1 MNDTNE
7 VRERLLAEDEKYKNP
22 AARKKDIIKTVL
34 IIFLAAMLVLTFFSN
49 TIMNKSLAEISTESA
64 TSGKLTERIRGKGV
78 VESNQAYNVTID
90 SNMVIERIHVKAGQE
105 IKKGDVL
112 FTVNSVDDDKLSEAE
127 EALEN
132 LKLDY
137 ESALLKDPTDY
148 SSEDQQIKAARAAL
162 NEAINKRDAAKGNDS
177 RVNAAREKYKAD
189 KAEYTKLNSVKT
201 KIDDTI
207 SAIDM
212 DSYIAAAPEYSGD
225 LAALNTAATAAEEEY
240 SAAYDLFQ
248 IAIEKGE
255 NAEIAKSDADAKK
268 AVRDTARDAYNNAKS
283 TIRADLVAKLAETE
297 STLERLENDINDYT
311 NEFGEGSGETYESL
325 AQDVVEK
332 QNALENLIIALNKT
346 KQTDSISNRREALTL
361 ESKKKA
367 IQKQQEKVDKMK
379 KESADSDIKSK
390 YDGIVSSVN
399 VSPNETTTP
408 GESLATIDL
417 VDSGFTLKLT
427 VDSNKVKKIKKG
439 AEAEVMNNWKG
450 DITAVLSEIKNDT
463 TSGGKSKIL
472 VFDITGDVESGS
484 SLDIS
489 IPCGSGTYDT
499 IVPKSSVKQDNDG
512 KYVLTVRSKS
522 TPLGNRYYVERVSVN
537 EEASD
542 EVSTAVSGGV
552 NRGDYIITASS
563 KPIAAGDQVRIK
575 DK

>member
-7 VRERLLAEDEKYKNP
+7 VRERLLAEDEKYRNP
-22 AARKKDIIKTVL
+22 AARKKDIIKTVI

-49 TIMNKSLAEISTESA
+49 TIMNKSLPEISTESA

-78 VESNQAYNVTID
+78 VESNQAYNVTVD
-90 SNMVIERIHVKAGQE
+90 NNFVIERIHVKMGQE
-105 IKKGDVL
+105 VRKGDVL
-112 FTVNSVDDDKLSEAE
+112 FTVNTVDDDKLAEAE

-137 ESALLKDPTDY
+137 ESALLKEPTDY
-148 SSEDQQIKAARAAL
+148 SSEDQQIRAARAAL
-162 NEAINKRDAAKGNDS
+162 NEAIAKRDAASGNDS
-177 RVNAAREKYKAD
+177 RANAAKDTYKAN
-189 KAEYTKLNSVKT
+189 KAEFSRLTNVKS
-201 KIDDTI
+201 KIEDTI

-212 DSYIAAAPEYSGD
+212 DSYVAAAPEYSGD
-225 LAALNTAATAAEEEY
+225 LAALNSAAMAAEDEY
-240 SAAYDLFQ
+240 SEAYSMFQ

-255 NAEIAKSDADAKK
+255 NAELAKSDADAKK
-268 AVRDTARDAYNNAKS
+268 SARDAARDAYNNAKS
-283 TIRADLVAKLAETE
+283 SIRADLVAKLADTE
-297 STLERLENDINDYT
+297 STLDRLENAINDFN
-311 NEFGEGSGETYESL
+311 NEFGESAGNTYESL
-325 AQDVVEK
+325 AQDVEDK
-332 QNALENLIIALNKT
+332 QNALETLIISLNKT

-367 IQKQQEKVDKMK
+367 IDKQQEKVDKMK

-390 YDGIVSSVN
+390 YDGVISSIN

-408 GESLATIDL
+408 GSSLATIDL
-417 VDSGFTLKLT
+417 VDSGFTLQFT
-427 VDSNKVKKIKKG
+427 VENSKVKKLKKG
-439 AEAEVMNNWKG
+439 IEAEVMNNWKG

-463 TSGGKSKIL
+463 TSGGKNKIL
-472 VFDITGDVESGS
+472 VFDISGDVDSGE

-489 IPCGSGTYDT
+489 IPCGSGSYDT
-499 IVPKSSVKQDNDG
+499 IVPKSAVKQDNDG

-552 NRGDYIITASS
+552 NRGDDIITASS
-563 KPIAAGDQVRIK
+563 KPITAGDQVRIK